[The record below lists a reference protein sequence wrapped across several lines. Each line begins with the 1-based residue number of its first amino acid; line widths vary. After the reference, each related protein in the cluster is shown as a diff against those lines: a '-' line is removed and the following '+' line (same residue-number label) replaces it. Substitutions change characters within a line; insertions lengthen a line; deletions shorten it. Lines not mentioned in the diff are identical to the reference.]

1 MYSVQ
6 EETSDGTLDRV
17 VLGIDFIDTSHI
29 HVFRSDIETEL
40 AVGVDYTWDGDTA
53 INLSVTVPTG
63 VIVTLLRRTLYNAML
78 NVFSGGAPFT
88 RVVLDENFDQ
98 ILMIAQEAAE
108 SGLTYD
114 YYRNLNLHN
123 RRILNLGSPI
133 ADTDAASKIYVD
145 TLRDSLRA
153 GLEAASAGL
162 EAADAALSLRIGAL
176 EGRDFTGKVAVSYI
190 AIGGE
195 TVISPNYKFM
205 SAELIVDGVH
215 QIPTTDFTVTIGET
229 TSTIHLLDWQL
240 FAGQKVLM
248 YLGLTE

>member
-63 VIVTLLRRTLYNAML
+63 VVVTLLRRTLYNAML

-88 RVVLDENFDQ
+88 RVVLDENFEQ
-98 ILMIAQEAAE
+98 ILMISQEATE
-108 SGLTYD
+108 SSLTYD
-114 YYRNLNLHN
+114 YYRNLNLHDH
-123 RRILNLGSPI
+123 RILNLGSPI
-133 ADTDAASKIYVD
+133 ADTDAASKVYVD
-145 TLRDSLRA
+145 TLRDSLR
-153 GLEAASAGL
+153 EGL
-162 EAADAALSLRIGAL
+162 EAADAALSTRIAAL
-176 EGRDFTGKVAVSYI
+176 EGRDFTGKIAVTYT
-190 AIGGE
+190 ATGGE
-195 TVISPNYKFM
+195 TTLSPAYKFL
-205 SAELIVDGVH
+205 SAELVVDGVH
-215 QIPTTDFTVTIGET
+215 QIPTTDFTVTIGTT
-229 TSTIHLLDWQL
+229 TSTIHLVDWQL
-240 FAGQKVLM
+240 YAGQKVLM

>member
-63 VIVTLLRRTLYNAML
+63 VVVTLLRRTLYNAML

-88 RVVLDENFDQ
+88 RAVLDENFEQ
-98 ILMIAQEAAE
+98 ILMISQEATE
-108 SGLTYD
+108 SSLTYD

-123 RRILNLGSPI
+123 HRILSLGSPI

-145 TLRDSLRA
+145 TLRESLR
-153 GLEAASAGL
+153 EGL
-162 EAADAALSLRIGAL
+162 EAADAALSSRVAAL
-176 EGRDFTGKVAVSYI
+176 EGRDFTGKVAVSYT
-190 AIGGE
+190 ATGGE
-195 TVISPNYKFM
+195 TVISPSYKFV

-229 TSTIHLLDWQL
+229 TSTIHLVDWQL

>member
-6 EETSDGTLDRV
+6 EEISDGTLDRV

-63 VIVTLLRRTLYNAML
+63 VVVTLLRRTLYNSML

-88 RVVLDENFDQ
+88 RAVLDENFEQ
-98 ILMIAQEAAE
+98 ILMISQEATE
-108 SGLTYD
+108 SSLTYD

-123 RRILNLGSPI
+123 HRILNLGYPR
-133 ADTDAASKIYVD
+133 ADTDAASKVYVD
-145 TLRDSLRA
+145 TL
-153 GLEAASAGL
+153 
-162 EAADAALSLRIGAL
+162 DAALSNRIAAF
-176 EGRDFTGKVAVSYI
+176 EGQDFTGKIAVTYT
-190 AIGGE
+190 ATGGE
-195 TVISPNYKFM
+195 TTLSPDYKFL

-215 QIPTTDFTVTIGET
+215 QIPTKDFTVTIGTT
-229 TSTIHLLDWQL
+229 TSTIHLVDWQL
-240 FAGQKVLM
+240 YAGQKVLM

>member
-6 EETSDGTLDRV
+6 EEISDGTLDRV

-63 VIVTLLRRTLYNAML
+63 VVVTLLRRTLYNAML

-88 RVVLDENFDQ
+88 KVILDENFEQ
-98 ILMIAQEAAE
+98 ILMISQEATE
-108 SGLTYD
+108 SSLTYD

-123 RRILNLGSPI
+123 HRILNLGSPK
-133 ADTDAASKIYVD
+133 ADTDAASKVYVD
-145 TLRDSLRA
+145 TLN
-153 GLEAASAGL
+153 
-162 EAADAALSLRIGAL
+162 AALSTRIAAF
-176 EGRDFTGKVAVSYI
+176 EGRDFTGKIAVTYT
-190 AIGGE
+190 ATGGE
-195 TVISPNYKFM
+195 TTLSPAYKFL

-215 QIPTTDFTVTIGET
+215 QTPTTDFTVTIGET
-229 TSTIHLLDWQL
+229 TSTIHLVDWQL

>member
-63 VIVTLLRRTLYNAML
+63 VVVTLLRRTLYNAML

-88 RVVLDENFDQ
+88 RVVLDENFEQ
-98 ILMIAQEAAE
+98 ILMISQEATE
-108 SGLTYD
+108 SSLTYD

-123 RRILNLGSPI
+123 HRILNLGSPI

-145 TLRDSLRA
+145 TLSLRVA
-153 GLEAASAGL
+153 
-162 EAADAALSLRIGAL
+162 AL
-176 EGRDFTGKVAVSYI
+176 EGRDFTGKVAVSYT
-190 AIGGE
+190 ATGGE
-195 TVISPNYKFM
+195 TVISPSYKFV

-229 TSTIHLLDWQL
+229 TSTIHLVDWQL

>member
-63 VIVTLLRRTLYNAML
+63 VVVTLLRRTLYNAML

-88 RVVLDENFDQ
+88 RVVLDENFEQ
-98 ILMIAQEAAE
+98 ILMISQEATE

-123 RRILNLGSPI
+123 HRILNLGSPI
-133 ADTDAASKIYVD
+133 ADTDAASKVYVD
-145 TLRDSLRA
+145 TLRDSLR
-153 GLEAASAGL
+153 EGL
-162 EAADAALSLRIGAL
+162 EAADAALSTRIAAL
-176 EGRDFTGKVAVSYI
+176 EGRDFTGKIAVTYT
-190 AIGGE
+190 ATGGE
-195 TVISPNYKFM
+195 TTLSPAYKFL
-205 SAELIVDGVH
+205 SAELVVDGVH
-215 QIPTTDFTVTIGET
+215 QIPTTDFTVTIGTT
-229 TSTIHLLDWQL
+229 TSTIHLVDWQL
-240 FAGQKVLM
+240 YAGQKVLM

>member
-63 VIVTLLRRTLYNAML
+63 VVVTLLRRTLYNAML

-88 RVVLDENFDQ
+88 RIVLDENFEQ
-98 ILMIAQEAAE
+98 ILMISQEATE
-108 SGLTYD
+108 SSLTYD

-123 RRILNLGSPI
+123 HRILNLGSPI
-133 ADTDAASKIYVD
+133 ADTDAASKVYVD
-145 TLRDSLRA
+145 TLRDSLR
-153 GLEAASAGL
+153 EGL
-162 EAADAALSLRIGAL
+162 EAADARIAAL
-176 EGRDFTGKVAVSYI
+176 EGQDFTGKIAVTYT
-190 AIGGE
+190 ATGGE
-195 TVISPNYKFM
+195 TTLSPAYKFL
-205 SAELIVDGVH
+205 SAELVVDGVH
-215 QIPTTDFTVTIGET
+215 QIPTTDFTVTIGTT
-229 TSTIHLLDWQL
+229 TSTIHLVDWQL
-240 FAGQKVLM
+240 YAGQKVLM

>member
-17 VLGIDFIDTSHI
+17 VLGIDFINTSHI

-63 VIVTLLRRTLYNAML
+63 VVVTLLRRTLYNAML

-88 RVVLDENFDQ
+88 RVVLDENFEQ
-98 ILMIAQEAAE
+98 ILMISQEATE
-108 SGLTYD
+108 SSLTYD

-123 RRILNLGSPI
+123 HRILNLGSPI

-145 TLRDSLRA
+145 TLRDSL
-153 GLEAASAGL
+153 SAGL

-176 EGRDFTGKVAVSYI
+176 EGRDFTGKVAVSYT
-190 AIGGE
+190 ATGGE
-195 TVISPNYKFM
+195 TVISPSYKFV

-229 TSTIHLLDWQL
+229 TSTIHLVDWQL

>member
-6 EETSDGTLDRV
+6 VEISDGTLDRV

-63 VIVTLLRRTLYNAML
+63 VVVTLLRRTLYNAML

-88 RVVLDENFDQ
+88 RVVLDENFEQ
-98 ILMIAQEAAE
+98 ILMIAQEVTE
-108 SGLTYD
+108 SSLTYD

-123 RRILNLGSPI
+123 HRILNLGSPI
-133 ADTDAASKIYVD
+133 ADTDAASKVYVD
-145 TLRDSLRA
+145 TLRESLRE
-153 GLEAASAGL
+153 GLEAT
-162 EAADAALSLRIGAL
+162 DAALSTRIAVF
-176 EGRDFTGKVAVSYI
+176 EGRDFTGKIAVTYT
-190 AIGGE
+190 ATGGE
-195 TVISPNYKFM
+195 TTLSPAYKFL

-215 QIPTTDFTVTIGET
+215 QIPTTDFTVTIGTT
-229 TSTIHLLDWQL
+229 TSTIHLVDWQL
-240 FAGQKVLM
+240 YAGQKVLM

>member
-63 VIVTLLRRTLYNAML
+63 VVVTLLRRTLYNAML

-88 RVVLDENFDQ
+88 RVVLDENFEQ
-98 ILMIAQEAAE
+98 ILMISQEATE
-108 SGLTYD
+108 SSLTYD

-123 RRILNLGSPI
+123 HRILNLGSPI
-133 ADTDAASKIYVD
+133 ADTDAASKVYVD
-145 TLRDSLRA
+145 TLRDSLR
-153 GLEAASAGL
+153 EGL
-162 EAADAALSLRIGAL
+162 EAADAALSTRIAAL
-176 EGRDFTGKVAVSYI
+176 EGRDFTGKIAVTYT
-190 AIGGE
+190 ATGGE
-195 TVISPNYKFM
+195 TTLSPAYKFL
-205 SAELIVDGVH
+205 SAELVVDGVH

-229 TSTIHLLDWQL
+229 TSTIHLVDWQL

>member
-98 ILMIAQEAAE
+98 ILMIAQEATE
-108 SGLTYD
+108 SSLTYD

-145 TLRDSLRA
+145 TLRDSL
-153 GLEAASAGL
+153 SAGL

-190 AIGGE
+190 ATGGE

-205 SAELIVDGVH
+205 SAELIVDGVY

>member
-63 VIVTLLRRTLYNAML
+63 VVVTLLRRTLYNAML

-88 RVVLDENFDQ
+88 RVVLDENFEQ
-98 ILMIAQEAAE
+98 ILMISQEATE
-108 SGLTYD
+108 SSLTYD

-123 RRILNLGSPI
+123 HRILSLGSPI

-145 TLRDSLRA
+145 TLRESLRES
-153 GLEAASAGL
+153 LEAT
-162 EAADAALSLRIGAL
+162 DAALSLRVAAL
-176 EGRDFTGKVAVSYI
+176 EGRDFTGKVAVSYT
-190 AIGGE
+190 ATGGE
-195 TVISPNYKFM
+195 TVISPSYKFV

-229 TSTIHLLDWQL
+229 TSTIHLVDWQL

>member
-29 HVFRSDIETEL
+29 HVFRSDIKTEL

-63 VIVTLLRRTLYNAML
+63 VVVTLLRRTLYNAML

-88 RVVLDENFDQ
+88 RVVLDENFEQ
-98 ILMIAQEAAE
+98 ILMISQEATE
-108 SGLTYD
+108 SSLTYD

-123 RRILNLGSPI
+123 HRILNLGSPI
-133 ADTDAASKIYVD
+133 ADTDAASKVYVD
-145 TLRDSLRA
+145 TLRDYL
-153 GLEAASAGL
+153 SAGL
-162 EAADAALSLRIGAL
+162 EAADARIAAL
-176 EGRDFTGKVAVSYI
+176 ECRDFTGKVAVTYT
-190 AIGGE
+190 ATGGE
-195 TVISPNYKFM
+195 TTLSPAYKFL
-205 SAELIVDGVH
+205 SAELVVDGVH
-215 QIPTTDFTVTIGET
+215 QIPTTDFTVTIGT
-229 TSTIHLLDWQL
+229 KTSTIHLVGWQL
-240 FAGQKVLM
+240 YAGQKVLM

>member
-6 EETSDGTLDRV
+6 EETSDGTLNRV

-63 VIVTLLRRTLYNAML
+63 VVVTLLRRTLYNAML

-88 RVVLDENFDQ
+88 RVVLDENFEQ
-98 ILMIAQEAAE
+98 ILMISQEATE
-108 SGLTYD
+108 SSLTYD

-123 RRILNLGSPI
+123 HRILNLGSPI
-133 ADTDAASKIYVD
+133 ADTDAASKVYVD
-145 TLRDSLRA
+145 TL
-153 GLEAASAGL
+153 
-162 EAADAALSLRIGAL
+162 DAALSTRIAAF
-176 EGRDFTGKVAVSYI
+176 EGRDFTGKIAVTYT
-190 AIGGE
+190 ATGGE
-195 TVISPNYKFM
+195 TTLSPAYKFL

-215 QIPTTDFTVTIGET
+215 QIPTTDFTVTIGTT
-229 TSTIHLLDWQL
+229 TSTIHLVDWQL
-240 FAGQKVLM
+240 YAGQKVLM